1 MPQQAPGQSHREGPT
16 LVQVIA
22 KFGDEESAE
31 YRFTERLRPRSPT
44 GRAGRD
50 LQDLRSPG
58 PDWRR
63 QGRCLMDGMGY
74 VTYPDD
80 GCVEWRPRDGLQ
92 GLTYD

>member
-31 YRFTERLRPRSPT
+31 HRFTERLCPSPRPAARIGTCKTCGHRDRT
-44 GRAGRD
+44 GDG
-50 LQDLRSPG
+50 G
-58 PDWRR
+58 
-63 QGRCLMDGMGY
+63 GRCLMDGMGC

-80 GCVEWRPRDGLQ
+80 GCVEWRHRDGL
-92 GLTYD
+92 